1 MMARHCLVIV
11 MEQVSEYY
19 SELSGEAKARYESK
33 VRNSGITVDPYA
45 IRDDCWVKEMDV
57 ANIPEVKW
65 SDMFMYLIC
74 TPSPYTREEMKVCV
88 MHMYMYA
95 CGYMCLCVRK
105 CDLYRHGKG

>member
-57 ANIPEVKW
+57 ANIPESNGV
-65 SDMFMYLIC
+65 
-74 TPSPYTREEMKVCV
+74 T
-88 MHMYMYA
+88 
-95 CGYMCLCVRK
+95 CLCI
-105 CDLYRHGKG
+105 

>member
-1 MMARHCLVIV
+1 

-33 VRNSGITVDPYA
+33 VLNSGITVDPYA
-45 IRDDCWVKEMDV
+45 IRDDFWVKEMDV

-88 MHMYMYA
+88 MHMYV
-95 CGYMCLCVRK
+95 CMCVCVFVCAK
-105 CDLYRHGKG
+105 M